1 MKIIMNFERFEIRE
15 KIGSEHMRHLLD
27 SRIRKKRTPPY
38 LFLDEMDSLEMA
50 ENLVM
55 LAWYGIGVS
64 ILALILRTVSFL
76 IKFQNQLYLRI
87 DV

>member
-1 MKIIMNFERFEIRE
+1 
-15 KIGSEHMRHLLD
+15 MRHLLD
-27 SRIRKKRTPPY
+27 SRIRKKRIPLY
-38 LFLDEMDSLEMA
+38 LFLDEMDSFDMA

-76 IKFQNQLYLRI
+76 IKFQNELYLRI

>member
-1 MKIIMNFERFEIRE
+1 M
-15 KIGSEHMRHLLD
+15 
-27 SRIRKKRTPPY
+27 
-38 LFLDEMDSLEMA
+38 FLDEMDSLEMA

-76 IKFQNQLYLRI
+76 IKFQNELYLRI

>member
-1 MKIIMNFERFEIRE
+1 M
-15 KIGSEHMRHLLD
+15 
-27 SRIRKKRTPPY
+27 
-38 LFLDEMDSLEMA
+38 FLDEMDSLEMA

-64 ILALILRTVSFL
+64 ILALILRTVSFI
-76 IKFQNQLYLRI
+76 IKLQNDFYIRI

>member
-1 MKIIMNFERFEIRE
+1 MRDTSSTAELE
-15 KIGSEHMRHLLD
+15 KKD
-27 SRIRKKRTPPY
+27 PPY

-64 ILALILRTVSFL
+64 ILALILRTVSFI
-76 IKFQNQLYLRI
+76 IKFQNELYLRI

>member
-1 MKIIMNFERFEIRE
+1 
-15 KIGSEHMRHLLD
+15 MRHLLD
-27 SRIRKKRTPPY
+27 SRIRKKGPPSY

-76 IKFQNQLYLRI
+76 IKFQDELYLRI

>member
-1 MKIIMNFERFEIRE
+1 
-15 KIGSEHMRHLLD
+15 
-27 SRIRKKRTPPY
+27 
-38 LFLDEMDSLEMA
+38 MA

-55 LAWYGIGVS
+55 LAWYGLGVS

-76 IKFQNQLYLRI
+76 IKFQNELYLRI